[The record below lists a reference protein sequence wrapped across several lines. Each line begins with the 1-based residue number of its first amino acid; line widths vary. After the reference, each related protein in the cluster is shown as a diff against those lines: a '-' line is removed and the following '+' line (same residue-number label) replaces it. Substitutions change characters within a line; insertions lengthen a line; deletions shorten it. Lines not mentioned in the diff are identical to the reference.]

1 MNARSETKR
10 NDRAGAEEAPAR
22 GRGRPRSEKADQAIL
37 EATLRMLG
45 TQGVAGTTIEG
56 VAADAGVGKT
66 TIYRR
71 WPTKTALILAAISNI
86 VPPGD
91 PPDTGTM
98 AGDMAA
104 LAETQQRRL
113 AGSGLSGIVPRV
125 LAESMG
131 DPVLHEAFV
140 DRVVNPFRELLRLF
154 IGRGIERGELRPD
167 LEVEPLVDLLHA
179 IPIYKILMS
188 RGDPASL
195 EQVPWAYLPLL
206 APGILNSSSATPG
219 SARPR
224 SSGSS
229 RAKRARSG

>member
-1 MNARSETKR
+1 VSPASKAKQA
-10 NDRAGAEEAPAR
+10 DRAGAEEAPAR

-37 EATLRMLG
+37 DATLRMLG

-71 WPTKTALILAAISNI
+71 WPTKTDLILAAISNI

-91 PPDTGTM
+91 PPDTGSM

-104 LAETQQRRL
+104 LAETQRRRL

-125 LAESMG
+125 LAESMS
-131 DPVLHEAFV
+131 DPQLHQDFV
-140 DRVVNPFRELLRLF
+140 DRVVEPFRSMLRLF
-154 IGRGIERGELRPD
+154 IERGIDRGELRPD
-167 LEVEPLVDLLHA
+167 LEVEALVDLLHA
-179 IPIYKILMS
+179 IPIYRILMS
-188 RGDPASL
+188 RGDPGAL
-195 EQVPWAYLPLL
+195 EQVPGAYLPIL
-206 APGILNSSSATPG
+206 APGILNSSSEAPG

-224 SSGSS
+224 S
-229 RAKRARSG
+229 

>member
-1 MNARSETKR
+1 MTDARPDEQA
-10 NDRAGAEEAPAR
+10 DRAGAEEAPAR

-37 EATLRMLG
+37 DATLRMLG
-45 TQGVAGTTIEG
+45 TRGVAGTTIEG

-71 WPTKTALILAAISNI
+71 WPTKTALILAAISDL

-91 PPDTGTM
+91 PPDTGSM

-104 LAETQQRRL
+104 VAEIQQRRL
-113 AGSGLSGIVPRV
+113 AGSGLAGIVPRV
-125 LAESMG
+125 LAESMS
-131 DPVLHEAFV
+131 DPELHREFV
-140 DRVVNPFRELLRLF
+140 ERVVNPFRGLLRLF
-154 IGRGIERGELRPD
+154 IERGIERGELRPD
-167 LEVEPLVDLLHA
+167 LEVEPLVDLLHS

-206 APGILNSSSATPG
+206 APGILNVDV
-219 SARPR
+219 
-224 SSGSS
+224 
-229 RAKRARSG
+229 

>member
-1 MNARSETKR
+1 MSEARPEEQD
-10 NDRAGAEEAPAR
+10 DRAGAEEVPAR
-22 GRGRPRSEKADQAIL
+22 GRGRPRSAEAEQAIL
-37 EATLRMLG
+37 NSTLRMLG

-71 WPTKTALILAAISNI
+71 WPTKTDLIMAAISDL

-167 LEVEPLVDLLHA
+167 LEVEPLVDLLHS

-188 RGDPASL
+188 RGDPTSL
-195 EQVPWAYLPLL
+195 EQVPRAYMPLL
-206 APGILNSSSATPG
+206 APGILNSSSGVPT
-219 SARPR
+219 SARRR

>member
-1 MNARSETKR
+1 VSTAPKANQADS
-10 NDRAGAEEAPAR
+10 AGAEEAPAR
-22 GRGRPRSEKADQAIL
+22 GRGRPRSERADRAIL
-37 EATLRMLG
+37 DATLRMVG
-45 TQGVAGTTIEG
+45 EHGVAGTTIEG
-56 VAADAGVGKT
+56 VAAEAGVGKT

-71 WPTKTALILAAISNI
+71 WPNKNELILAAISDI

-104 LAETQQRRL
+104 LAETQRRRL

-131 DPVLHEAFV
+131 DPALHQDYVE
-140 DRVVNPFRELLRLF
+140 RVVEPFRAMLRLF
-154 IGRGIERGELRPD
+154 IERGIERGELRPD
-167 LEVEPLVDLLHA
+167 LEVEALVDLLHA
-179 IPIYKILMS
+179 IPVYRILMS

-195 EQVPWAYLPLL
+195 AQVPDAYLPIL
-206 APGILNSSSATPG
+206 APGILNSSSAAPG

-224 SSGSS
+224 S
-229 RAKRARSG
+229 

>member
-1 MNARSETKR
+1 VTDARRAKQD
-10 NDRAGAEEAPAR
+10 DRAGAEEAPAR
-22 GRGRPRSEKADQAIL
+22 GRGRPRSQKADQAIL
-37 EATLRMLG
+37 DATLRMLG
-45 TQGVAGTTIEG
+45 TQGVAGMTIEG

-71 WPTKTALILAAISNI
+71 WPTKTDLILAAISDL

-113 AGSGLSGIVPRV
+113 VGSGLSGIVPRV
-125 LAESMG
+125 LAESMS
-131 DPVLHEAFV
+131 DPDLHQDFV

-154 IGRGIERGELRPD
+154 IERGIERGELRAD
-167 LEVEPLVDLLHA
+167 LEVEPLVDLLHS

-188 RGDPASL
+188 RGDPAAL
-195 EQVPWAYLPLL
+195 EQVPGAYLPIL
-206 APGILNSSSATPG
+206 APGILSSSSASPK

>member
-1 MNARSETKR
+1 VTDARRAKQD
-10 NDRAGAEEAPAR
+10 DRAGAEEAPAR
-22 GRGRPRSEKADQAIL
+22 GRGRPRSQKADQAIL
-37 EATLRMLG
+37 DATLRMLG
-45 TQGVAGTTIEG
+45 TQGVAGMTIEG

-71 WPTKTALILAAISNI
+71 WPTKTDLILAAISDL

-113 AGSGLSGIVPRV
+113 VGSGLSGIVPRV
-125 LAESMG
+125 LAESMSS
-131 DPVLHEAFV
+131 PKLHQDFV

-154 IGRGIERGELRPD
+154 IERGIERGELRAD
-167 LEVEPLVDLLHA
+167 LEVEPLVDLLHS

-195 EQVPWAYLPLL
+195 EQVPGAYLPIL
-206 APGILNSSSATPG
+206 APGILSSSSAAPA
-219 SARPR
+219 SARRR

-229 RAKRARSG
+229 RARRARSG

>member
-1 MNARSETKR
+1 VST
-10 NDRAGAEEAPAR
+10 EAKTTR
-22 GRGRPRSEKADQAIL
+22 GRGRPRSEQADQAIL
-37 EATLRMLG
+37 DATLRLLG

-71 WPTKTALILAAISNI
+71 WPTKTDLLLAAMSNI

-91 PPDTGTM
+91 PPDTGSM

-104 LAETQQRRL
+104 LAETQRRRL
-113 AGSGLSGIVPRV
+113 AGSGLSGVVPRV

-131 DPVLHEAFV
+131 DPDLHRDFV
-140 DRVVNPFRELLRLF
+140 ERVVEPFRAMLRLF
-154 IGRGIERGELRPD
+154 IERGIDRGELRPD

-179 IPIYKILMS
+179 IPIYRILMS
-188 RGDPASL
+188 RGDPAAL
-195 EQVPWAYLPLL
+195 ERVPDAYLPIL
-206 APGILNSSSATPG
+206 APGILNSSSAGRG

-229 RAKRARSG
+229 RAKRARSA